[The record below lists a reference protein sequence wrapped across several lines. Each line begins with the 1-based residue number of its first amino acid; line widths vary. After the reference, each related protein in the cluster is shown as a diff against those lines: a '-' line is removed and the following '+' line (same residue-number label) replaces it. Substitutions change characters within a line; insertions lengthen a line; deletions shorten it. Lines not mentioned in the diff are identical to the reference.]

1 MRRQTFGK
9 ANETLMDVYSRPF
22 KVKCIL
28 LLLLFTCWWRRQCV
42 DTVNIYVA
50 LVSYPI
56 SDPTPPTQ
64 RRKCCFLY
72 IGIGFFFF
80 IFSVFCVSTPWELRL
95 KNHPE
100 RKIRARWPSR
110 RLLFDVDQVVP
121 VLISP
126 TLHRSVRLPTPTV
139 AITRGLQ
146 KYLQFQYHRRRCKD
160 FPPTWYRPG
169 KRKEKALRAIDAAS
183 MSIKFREIKLW

>member
-1 MRRQTFGK
+1 MYSPFAVVYLLMEETVCWHSQHLRR
-9 ANETLMDVYSRPF
+9 SRFLPHIRPHTSHTAP
-22 KVKCIL
+22 KM
-28 LLLLFTCWWRRQCV
+28 LFSLHWHW
-42 DTVNIYVA
+42 I
-50 LVSYPI
+50 
-56 SDPTPPTQ
+56 
-64 RRKCCFLY
+64 
-72 IGIGFFFF
+72 FFF